1 VVNGAGETLD
11 LARFTIPEGKFGY
24 LLENPSKAGVIGPKG
39 MGFSQAE
46 LDVALR
52 QHLVDNLGRATPSTA
67 MTGGGTKFSVTGA
80 MTGPSGQKW
89 TITTAWG
96 VDPNG
101 TIRLITATP

>member
-1 VVNGAGETLD
+1 MNSAGETLD
-11 LARFTIPEGKFGY
+11 LAKVTIPDGKFGF
-24 LLENPSKAGVIGPKG
+24 LSENPSKAGVFGSKG

-46 LDVALR
+46 LDAALR
-52 QHLVDNLGRATPSTA
+52 QHLVNNFGSATPSTA

>member
-1 VVNGAGETLD
+1 M
-11 LARFTIPEGKFGY
+11 FG
-24 LLENPSKAGVIGPKG
+24 SKG

-46 LDVALR
+46 LDAALR
-52 QHLVDNLGRATPSTA
+52 QHLVNNFGSATPSTA